1 MEVLLTGSEFAPFHG
16 KVVSVTLDESGDARL
31 PDHVRE
37 HTNRTFALVGEFE
50 PLTEEQA
57 AAFRRAGYQ
66 LVIPVEDMMALHMV
80 LDSLPENL
88 VESAVLN
95 KN

>member
-1 MEVLLTGSEFAPFHG
+1 MEVLLTGSEFAPYHG
-16 KVVSVTLDESGDARL
+16 KVVTVTLDEHGDARL
-31 PDHVRE
+31 PDNVRE

-50 PLTEEQA
+50 TLTEEQA
-57 AAFRRAGYQ
+57 TAFRRAKYQ
-66 LVIPVEDMMALHMV
+66 LVIPVEDLLAMQLV